1 MAPPEEEA
9 QEPAGESV
17 RLEAQASG
25 QASITQAGRD
35 VHQHFTDG
43 VRRARVV
50 ATGEPGECPYPGLF
64 SFTRDEARW
73 FRSRDQLTSDLVG
86 LLDER
91 LRTGGMQIVVAP
103 SGAGKSSLIHA
114 GLLAK
119 LAAGALPG
127 SSQWP
132 QITLTP
138 TADPL
143 AALATELT
151 ELTELTGADPKP
163 GAGDPQ
169 ALLRDVGN
177 RVVVVVD
184 QFEELFTLCADEQ
197 QRRTFIDQLHDMA
210 EARALV
216 VLGVRADFYAACAD
230 HPRLRTALQ
239 DRPLVVGPM
248 SEDELREAVL
258 FPARDAGLDV
268 EDGLIEL
275 LLRDLADTEG
285 GTSAPGTARYTAGRL
300 PLLAHALR
308 STWRQCQP
316 GHTLSVDGYLATGG
330 IHRAVAHTAEEVFT
344 GLTEAG
350 QRVAQT
356 MFLRLIKI
364 GDGGPDTR
372 RRGSGPSCCAA
383 WTVPSRRRWWTRSPS
398 DGCSPRNRIPS
409 RSPTRRCF
417 ARGLGSPNGSV
428 RTGPAT

>member
-1 MAPPEEEA
+1 MSPPEEEA
-9 QEPAGESV
+9 REPAGESV
-17 RLEAQASG
+17 HLQAQASG

-50 ATGEPGECPYPGLF
+50 AAGEPGECPYPGLF

-73 FRSRDQLTSDLVG
+73 FCGRDQLTSDLVG

-114 GLLAK
+114 GLLTK

-132 QITLTP
+132 QLTLTP

-143 AALATELT
+143 AALAAEVAG
-151 ELTELTGADPKP
+151 LTGVDPKP
-163 GAGDPQ
+163 GVTDPQ
-169 ALLRDVGN
+169 ALLRDVAA

-197 QRRTFIDQLHDMA
+197 QRRAFIDLLHDMA

-258 FPARDAGLDV
+258 FPARDVGLDV

-308 STWRQCQP
+308 GTWRECQP

-350 QRVAQT
+350 QRVART

-364 GDGGPDTR
+364 GDGGLGHPTPGR
-372 RRGSGPSCCAA
+372 QHEAA
-383 WTVPSRRRWWTRSPS
+383 R
-398 DGCSPRNRIPS
+398 
-409 RSPTRRCF
+409 PT
-417 ARGLGSPNGSV
+417 GQ
-428 RTGPAT
+428 